1 LKKHS
6 PRPVTDREETHF
18 LNVDLDVF
26 SRSPLDALAASF
38 AGKAFP
44 LYVGRHGNR
53 YRAHFELSA
62 AYRKSADTRITGLV
76 RLVKSLPRAARTV
89 WNQAY
94 RRDFN
99 IGIQAGREPY
109 CYEVPLNPETLKL
122 VSSVDARVVVTIYA
136 AEVRNPFP

>member
-1 LKKHS
+1 MKQDS
-6 PRPVTDREETHF
+6 PRPVSDLERTHF

-44 LYVGRHGNR
+44 LYVGRRGNR
-53 YRAHFELSA
+53 YCAHFELSA
-62 AYRKSADTRITGLV
+62 SNRKSADTRIIGLL
-76 RLVKSLPRAARTV
+76 RLVKSLPRAARVV

-99 IGIQAGREPY
+99 IGIQAGKTPH

-122 VSSVDARVVVTIYA
+122 VSSVGARVVVTIYGTG
-136 AEVRNPFP
+136 E